1 MTLPFEVGFSRSETD
16 VRDFTL
22 IDALTQLSR
31 QQGIDFKFGLV
42 NLDPS
47 EDQSETDK
55 TEKSKD
61 PDERKFK
68 LEILSS
74 LKPNEIFYQKD
85 IRDSVLIPLNF
96 RYSVY
101 DLGIMKNEGHYE
113 GSTGKIDLTKGQ
125 LVVLDYANRKP
136 KGFLQAG
143 SADAPNASKIVH
155 FVPFESTP
163 SDSSSNGDLQIPEP
177 KRYLI
182 FGAGSQQFDDSA
194 SVNWSPVENQGQ
206 GMMCGASA
214 GVALVEYFERISEG
228 RHLDASKL
236 FLHQAACHLLRV
248 SPNSAVTVRAIV
260 NALRVFGVPP
270 EESWPYDLSKLN
282 EEPPAWCYSQAR
294 NYRAS
299 SYLKLDRPNMTKRA
313 LLAQIKVFVYAGL
326 PVIFGFSIHE
336 SAEQSDNKP
345 KTEDFIDQ
353 RILEVITAYQEI
365 QSGKSTDIQKQQQE
379 IFVSS
384 LANILQEELKIDSGA
399 VDEIRRILIQQLNLD
414 ENKFTQTI
422 TQSAIKVVNEFYGTK
437 AFLELIGKKVSTL
450 DSRHIKKEGEIPF
463 PSFGE
468 IYLGGHA
475 AVIVGYD
482 DRKIIIN
489 SNSLGRRDREQTPRV
504 FLRKRAK
511 ADNLKDQ
518 YYSFEFTW
526 NPDRQGYILDTQK
539 TQNLK
544 GFDFFNEF
552 KFIDDSDFNGKFIE
566 LTALDSKVFD
576 DFVTQLDTQ
585 VDRII
590 SIIDGSQNILTSS
603 KKVNTD
609 LSVKINLMVDVIT
622 LFNIN
627 ISTNSQA
634 IKNNDKSRIEENIKK
649 DITNIFTGGDSSLGS
664 FLTSIDISKLIGEN
678 STTINDLKTKL
689 PVLRPQ
695 AIVRKD
701 LNRDETPIT
710 LTVDEHLATLGAF
723 KIRNSWGKDWGKEGY
738 GWLPYAYLHY
748 DLAFDWWT
756 ILKFDWINT
765 NEFGLLRDG
774 DDILMCE
781 KGTPCKP

>member
-1 MTLPFEVGFSRSETD
+1 MTLPFEVGFSRSESD
-16 VRDFTL
+16 IRDFTL

-163 SDSSSNGDLQIPEP
+163 SDLSSNGDLQIPEP

-313 LLAQIKVFVYAGL
+313 LLAQIKVFVYSGL

-336 SAEQSDNKP
+336 SAEQSYNKST
-345 KTEDFIDQ
+345 TESFIDQ
-353 RILEVITAYQEI
+353 RIIGVAQAFAKAQEKIPSPVRIDAFKSRLEDLVKKTRSTNIGTARSQISVWIQKMATDLGIPQDEVINELSKVI
-365 QSGKSTDIQKQQQE
+365 QSH
-379 IFVSS
+379 
-384 LANILQEELKIDSGA
+384 
-399 VDEIRRILIQQLNLD
+399 
-414 ENKFTQTI
+414 
-422 TQSAIKVVNEFYGTK
+422 VNEFYTGK
-437 AFLELIGKKVSTL
+437 AFLEQVKDDIHDNTQNYFK
-450 DSRHIKKEGEIPF
+450 DEGEIPF

-475 AVIVGYD
+475 AVIVGHD

-489 SNSLGRRDREQTPRV
+489 SNSLGRRDREQNPRV
-504 FLRKRAK
+504 FLRKND
-511 ADNLKDQ
+511 ADQVVGEDTNQTPDPKQ
-518 YYSFEFTW
+518 YYYPLELTW
-526 NPDRQGYILDTQK
+526 NPDKKGYVWDPLKNGYKRNNEDNGYIFDPKLRK
-539 TQNLK
+539 P
-544 GFDFFNEF
+544 FDFFDSF
-552 KFIDDSDFNGKFIE
+552 KCLDDPNFTGKYIELSAKKDEQAFIE
-566 LTALDSKVFD
+566 QLKGILKITRLEDTPTKTSILDSELK
-576 DFVTQLDTQ
+576 QLH
-585 VDRII
+585 I
-590 SIIDGSQNILTSS
+590 
-603 KKVNTD
+603 
-609 LSVKINLMVDVIT
+609 
-622 LFNIN
+622 
-627 ISTNSQA
+627 
-634 IKNNDKSRIEENIKK
+634 
-649 DITNIFTGGDSSLGS
+649 
-664 FLTSIDISKLIGEN
+664 
-678 STTINDLKTKL
+678 
-689 PVLRPQ
+689 LRPPS
-695 AIVRKD
+695 IVDKD
-701 LNRDETPIT
+701 LVV
-710 LTVDEHLATLGAF
+710 VDEEKEQDQPPQPLVTDEYLATLGAF
-723 KIRNSWGKDWGKEGY
+723 KIRNSWGKEWGKEGY

-765 NEFGLLRDG
+765 NEFGLLREING
-774 DDILMCE
+774 NLVMCDPVIR
-781 KGTPCKP
+781 PCKTGTNREPTT

>member
-1 MTLPFEVGFSRSETD
+1 MTLPFEVGFSRSESD
-16 VRDFTL
+16 IRDFTL

-31 QQGIDFKFGLV
+31 QQSIDFKFGLA
-42 NLDPS
+42 NLAPPEASSGTD
-47 EDQSETDK
+47 EVET
-55 TEKSKD
+55 SNN
-61 PDERKFK
+61 PNERKFK

-85 IRDSVLIPLNF
+85 IRDSVLVPLNF
-96 RYSVY
+96 RDFVY
-101 DLGIMKNEGHYE
+101 DLAIFKSKDSEDEKNGR
-113 GSTGKIDLTKGQ
+113 
-125 LVVLDYANRKP
+125 LVVIDYSTREVKGELRVKDGQNNAVYVYPLDANEP
-136 KGFLQAG
+136 LDSQVIF
-143 SADAPNASKIVH
+143 PPAS
-155 FVPFESTP
+155 E
-163 SDSSSNGDLQIPEP
+163 
-177 KRYLI
+177 RYLL
-182 FGAGSQQFDDSA
+182 FREGSQQFDDSS
-194 SVNWSPVENQGQ
+194 SVYWSPVENQGQ
-206 GMMCGASA
+206 GIICGASA
-214 GVALVEYFERISEG
+214 GVALVEYFERIAEG

-248 SPNSAVTVRAIV
+248 PPNSAVTVRAIV
-260 NALRVFGVPP
+260 EALRVFGVPP